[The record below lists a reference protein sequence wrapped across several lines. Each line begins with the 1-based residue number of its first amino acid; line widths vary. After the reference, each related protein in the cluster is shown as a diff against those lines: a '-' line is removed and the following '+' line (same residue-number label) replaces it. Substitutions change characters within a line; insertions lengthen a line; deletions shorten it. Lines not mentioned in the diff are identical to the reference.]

1 MYGVFYF
8 IKYLFY
14 MKKVIRLTE
23 SDLTRI
29 VKRVIKENENEE
41 YLEKIK
47 MLIDAEH
54 FEVAL
59 QLSKT
64 LGLEEKVE
72 ELIFIHQVIE
82 RDIIDLVAELFADA
96 VFSWEEPKAQ
106 YYITEFIKSNPDL
119 KKVLD
124 RTDTN
129 SSKDKFKE
137 IYSEVLK
144 IIKKHYFDSE
154 DWKNFIKDFK
164 KPLF

>member
-1 MYGVFYF
+1 
-8 IKYLFY
+8 

-59 QLSKT
+59 QLAKT

-82 RDIIDLVAELFADA
+82 RDIMDLLAELFAERIL
-96 VFSWEEPKAQ
+96 SWEEPKAQ
-106 YYITEFIKSNPDL
+106 DYISEFIKSNSDL

-129 SSKDKFKE
+129 SSKDKFFE